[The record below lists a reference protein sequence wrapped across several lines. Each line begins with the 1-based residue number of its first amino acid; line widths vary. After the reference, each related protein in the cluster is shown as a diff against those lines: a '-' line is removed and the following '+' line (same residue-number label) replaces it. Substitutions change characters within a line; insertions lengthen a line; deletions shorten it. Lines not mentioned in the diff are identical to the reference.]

1 MVERLLEA
9 LGLGREAPPASKGTL
24 YAKLHARLGDL
35 GPDRVE
41 YLTAFAGLLAR
52 AAFGDS
58 EISPAEEQA
67 MVDCLRDR
75 TGLSD
80 LEAELV
86 ADIARK
92 ATETLYGVEDYL
104 LTRAFNAHGA
114 DADKEI
120 LLDCLYTVVAADGTI
135 PSAED
140 DEIKRIGKAILVPHA
155 KILEIRA
162 RYRDRL
168 AVLRDLPG

>member
-1 MVERLLEA
+1 MVQRLLDA

-35 GPDRVE
+35 GAERVE

-58 EISPAEEQA
+58 HVTAAEEQA

-75 TGLSD
+75 AGLSAV
-80 LEAELV
+80 EAELV
-86 ADIARK
+86 ADIARE
-92 ATETLYGVEDYL
+92 AAESLYGVEDYL
-104 LTRAFNAHGA
+104 LTRAFLEQAT
-114 DADKEI
+114 DADKQI
-120 LLDCLYTVVAADGTI
+120 LLDCLYTVVSADGTI

-140 DEIKRIGKAILVPHA
+140 DEIKRIAKAILVPHA
-155 KILEIRA
+155 KVLEIRS
-162 RYRDRL
+162 RYRDHL
-168 AVLRDLPG
+168 AVLRDLPE